1 MRLKPKHK
9 YFLFTALS
17 FILFTIIGT
26 ITHELGHW
34 TAAKLMGYDATINYR
49 STNYDDSEQLNQLY
63 QLFSEKNL
71 AEEQLTD
78 FTKESEYLNLKKE
91 VDRDSFYF
99 TLGGVLQTILFG
111 ALAFIWLI
119 YRRKKS
125 TNPQLNF
132 TDYIAIFFSLFWL
145 REIFNP
151 LISVVQGLFLSGS
164 IYFGGD
170 EPKLSKYLGLPEG
183 TVSIFLALIGGVIC
197 YYVIYK
203 ILPKEKRSTFIDAG
217 LVGGILGY
225 LLWMRLLGPVVM
237 P

>member
-1 MRLKPKHK
+1 MKLKPKHT
-9 YFLFTALS
+9 YFLLIAFS

-34 TAAKLMGYDATINYR
+34 TAAKLLGYDATINYR
-49 STNYDDSEQLNQLY
+49 SANYDDSEKLNQLY

-71 AEEQLTD
+71 AEEQSIV
-78 FTKESEYLNLKKE
+78 FNKESEYRELKKE
-91 VDRDSFYF
+91 VDRNSFYF

-111 ALAFIWLI
+111 TVAFIWLI

-125 TNPQLNF
+125 TNPQLSF

-183 TVSIFLALIGGVIC
+183 AVSIFLAIIGGVIC

-203 ILPKEKRSTFIDAG
+203 VLPKEKRSTFIDAG

-225 LLWMRLLGPVVM
+225 LLWMRLLGPIVI